1 MTLKKKNN
9 LLKNTS
15 SKNEKV
21 IPIRTRHPQLLTCR
35 AQILRAGVDKLYYTE
50 VMISWKNLPP
60 SLKLNIKIKEKK
72 VFLEH
77 WVEWKKLM
85 KKLIY
90 LQTIRFLI

>member
-1 MTLKKKNN
+1 M
-9 LLKNTS
+9 
-15 SKNEKV
+15 
-21 IPIRTRHPQLLTCR
+21 
-35 AQILRAGVDKLYYTE
+35 
-50 VMISWKNLPP
+50 
-60 SLKLNIKIKEKK
+60 KIKEKK